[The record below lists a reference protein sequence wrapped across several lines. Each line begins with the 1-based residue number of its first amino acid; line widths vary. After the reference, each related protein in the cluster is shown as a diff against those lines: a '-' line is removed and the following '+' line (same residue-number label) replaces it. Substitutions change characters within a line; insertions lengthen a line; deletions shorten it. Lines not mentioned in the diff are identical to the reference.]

1 MFLPRSY
8 REIWCGFLL
17 NIFKMKNSRYSAME
31 EKTQTRIMILGCILG
46 VLILVGFF
54 GAMIIGISGDNAS
67 SISLRQVESV
77 PEGAVIIPITE
88 EVIAKYP
95 ILEGMPRDIQIRVSL
110 YSEIF
115 RQEFSVDK
123 ETGDA
128 ILSEFCYTR
137 DEEGFLQPAN
147 KYLEYEGE
155 YYKME
160 NPIS

>member
-1 MFLPRSY
+1 
-8 REIWCGFLL
+8 
-17 NIFKMKNSRYSAME
+17 ME

-95 ILEGMPRDIQIRVSL
+95 ILEGMPREIQIRVSL

>member
-1 MFLPRSY
+1 
-8 REIWCGFLL
+8 
-17 NIFKMKNSRYSAME
+17 MKNSTYSAME

-77 PEGAVIIPITE
+77 PEGAVIIPINE

>member
-1 MFLPRSY
+1 
-8 REIWCGFLL
+8 
-17 NIFKMKNSRYSAME
+17 ME
-31 EKTQTRIMILGCILG
+31 EKTQTRILILGCVLG

-54 GAMIIGISGDNAS
+54 GAMIIGISGDNQS

-95 ILEGMPRDIQIRVSL
+95 ILEGMPKDIQIRVSL

-128 ILSEFCYTR
+128 ILREFCYIE
-137 DEEGFLQPAN
+137 DENGFRPAN

-155 YYKME
+155 YYKMS

>member
-1 MFLPRSY
+1 M
-8 REIWCGFLL
+8 L
-17 NIFKMKNSRYSAME
+17 NIFKMKNSTYSAME

>member
-1 MFLPRSY
+1 
-8 REIWCGFLL
+8 
-17 NIFKMKNSRYSAME
+17 
-31 EKTQTRIMILGCILG
+31 MILGCVLG

-77 PEGAVIIPITE
+77 PEGAVIVPVTE
-88 EVIAKYP
+88 EILAKYP
-95 ILEGMPRDIQIRVSL
+95 VLEGMPKDIQIRVSL

-115 RQEFSVDK
+115 HQEFSVDK

-128 ILSEFCYTR
+128 ILREFCYIE
-137 DEEGFLQPAN
+137 DENGFRRPAN
-147 KYLEYEGE
+147 IYLEYEGE
-155 YYKME
+155 YYRMD